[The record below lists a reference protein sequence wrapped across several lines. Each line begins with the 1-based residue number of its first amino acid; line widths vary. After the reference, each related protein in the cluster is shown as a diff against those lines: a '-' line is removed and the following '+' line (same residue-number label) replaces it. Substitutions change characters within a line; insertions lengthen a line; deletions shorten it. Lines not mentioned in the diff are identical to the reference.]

1 MRFIPLTYDAL
12 AKFFFQSDKVI
23 VTAFLNAALNA
34 KIDDYDV
41 LPSEPRNDE
50 RVGEYHITTDILLSV
65 TINNKKYIVNFEIT
79 RNRFKYIQN
88 KSLYYLGRF
97 ITMRIAKGED
107 VNKPP
112 SDIVQFNLSA
122 VSGVNDVPKREVRLV
137 YDNGEIFTNNV
148 KLCVI
153 NLDKC
158 TDMYYNGDVSDD
170 IAFFSALD
178 GKSFDDVDQ
187 KLKGR
192 VPDKNRIEFMRSYKR
207 MCSNKEIISQYEK
220 DILDREAYKMMLED
234 AMNDAKIE
242 GHAAGR
248 EEGLEKGR
256 EEGFAKGIAEGIE
269 QNTIKM
275 VSEMIQQNIP
285 YDTISKVSGLT
296 NEKIIEIEKS
306 IGN

>member
-1 MRFIPLTYDAL
+1 MKFIPLTYDAL
-12 AKFFFQSDKVI
+12 AKFFFQSDKAI
-23 VTAFLNAALNA
+23 VTAFLNAVLSTQ
-34 KIDDYDV
+34 IDNYEV
-41 LPSEPRNDE
+41 LPSEPRNNE
-50 RVGEYHITTDILLSV
+50 RVGEYNITTDILLSV
-65 TINNKKYIVNFEIT
+65 TINSKKYIVNFEIT

-107 VNKPP
+107 VNKPQ

-158 TDMYYNGDVSDD
+158 TDMYYNGNASDD

-178 GKSFDDVDQ
+178 GKSFKDVNQ

-192 VPDKNRIEFMRSYKR
+192 VPDKNRIEFMRRYKR
-207 MCSNKEIISQYEK
+207 MCSNNEIISQYEK
-220 DILDREAYKMMLED
+220 DILDREAYQMMLDD
-234 AMNDAKIE
+234 AIKDAKNEGLAE
-242 GHAAGR
+242 GHA
-248 EEGLEKGR
+248 EGV
-256 EEGFAKGIAEGIE
+256 E

-275 VSEMIQQNIP
+275 VTEMIKEKIP
-285 YDTISKVSGLT
+285 YETISKISGLT
-296 NEKIIEIEKS
+296 NEKIKEIEKN
-306 IGN
+306 IENE

>member
-1 MRFIPLTYDAL
+1 
-12 AKFFFQSDKVI
+12 
-23 VTAFLNAALNA
+23 
-34 KIDDYDV
+34 
-41 LPSEPRNDE
+41 
-50 RVGEYHITTDILLSV
+50 
-65 TINNKKYIVNFEIT
+65 
-79 RNRFKYIQN
+79 
-88 KSLYYLGRF
+88 
-97 ITMRIAKGED
+97 
-107 VNKPP
+107 
-112 SDIVQFNLSA
+112 
-122 VSGVNDVPKREVRLV
+122 
-137 YDNGEIFTNNV
+137 
-148 KLCVI
+148 
-153 NLDKC
+153 
-158 TDMYYNGDVSDD
+158 MYYNGDVSDD

-306 IGN
+306 IGNWMGMNNFYSFFLFSNTNQLFLIFVHIKEIAKINIIRNIN